1 MANFSHFHPSTIED
15 FAQIFELADIIFKE
29 KSSTINIRKGMF
41 LIYVQ
46 KHSFSNIACKLWKL
60 KFPEA
65 C

>member
-1 MANFSHFHPSTIED
+1 MFYVAWVSWGNNTNLYAREKCEKRKVSEHKL
-15 FAQIFELADIIFKE
+15 LA
-29 KSSTINIRKGMF
+29 
-41 LIYVQ
+41 IYVQ